1 MQMITID
8 DMITLSGADATLT
21 QAQNEEM
28 VHNMQQLQKRNK
40 ELRQQLQAQ
49 QMPAPPAYME
59 KEPY

>member
-8 DMITLSGADATLT
+8 DMITLSGVDVNITR
-21 QAQNEEM
+21 EEM
-28 VHNMQQLQKRNK
+28 VHNIQQLQKISK

-49 QMPAPPAYME
+49 HMPAPPAHSME